1 MRDFD
6 SGENVDLSR
15 LVNFETGPD
24 DPGNDEIDI
33 GMIRVIGN
41 GQKLITRG
49 PGSLRQFCGYQ
60 LAIAENGMSMQ
71 INHLK
76 NPDSKYTTDLECLI

>member
-49 PGSLRQFCGYQ
+49 PGSLRQFCFHLHPRLQ
-60 LAIAENGMSMQ
+60 NTFRPSQSM
-71 INHLK
+71 
-76 NPDSKYTTDLECLI
+76 